1 MTLTEHVAL
10 VTGAGRGIGGA
21 CAEALAK
28 AGAAGVAG
36 DIAASRAAKAA
47 EALTAAGHRCLAVAA
62 DCGNLADIERM
73 VAAATG
79 AYGAID
85 ILVNNAGVTRRV
97 DIMEIT
103 EADWDRIHRVNAKGV
118 FFCLQAVAR
127 TMIPR

>member
-1 MTLTEHVAL
+1 MTLTERVAL
-10 VTGAGRGIGGA
+10 VTGAGRGIGAA

-28 AGAAGVAG
+28 AGATVVAA
-36 DIAASRAAKAA
+36 DIDASLAA
-47 EALTAAGHRCLAVAA
+47 EAAETLTAAGHRCLAVAA

-73 VAAATG
+73 VAAAIA

-103 EADWDRIHRVNAKGV
+103 EADW
-118 FFCLQAVAR
+118 
-127 TMIPR
+127 